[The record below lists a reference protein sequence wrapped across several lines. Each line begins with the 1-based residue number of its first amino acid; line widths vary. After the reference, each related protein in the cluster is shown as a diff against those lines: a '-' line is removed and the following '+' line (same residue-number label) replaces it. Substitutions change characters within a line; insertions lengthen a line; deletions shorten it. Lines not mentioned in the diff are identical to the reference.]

1 MQGPSTGTGRLPKK
15 LKLADN
21 ECLTNSLSTEGP
33 FKEPATDGSI
43 SETFTEPFGEH
54 LSETSTNA
62 SAMSEPTIDK
72 LSMNCPDTAKAL
84 DSSDMDDL
92 PTFAIHIQIEGDEI
106 TSISLIDNTFLMTH
120 GDGFAIL
127 NKFFE
132 QPVIRSGPVSDVEG
146 LSKWLAFT
154 AEFTYQDEVLE
165 DTVRSNTPEVLS
177 APHCSP
183 STSINAVSPKASDML
198 DPDLPV
204 ASATTSKS
212 GSSRSSQPGSLST
225 DLTSYTPSETH
236 HTSSNLAS
244 VVRHT
249 PYVKRPILDE
259 LAQ

>member
-106 TSISLIDNTFLMTH
+106 TSASLADDMFLITH
-120 GDGFAIL
+120 GNGFAIL
-127 NKFFE
+127 NEFFE
-132 QPVIRSGPVSDVEG
+132 QPAIGPGPVSDMEG
-146 LSKWLAFT
+146 LGKWLAFT

-165 DTVRSNTPEVLS
+165 HTVWSNTPEVLN
-177 APHCSP
+177 ALYCSP
-183 STSINAVSPKASDML
+183 STSINAISPKALDML

-204 ASATTSKS
+204 ASATTSES
-212 GSSRSSQPGSLST
+212 GFSRLSKPGSLST
-225 DLTSYTPSETH
+225 DLTSYTLSKTY
-236 HTSSNLAS
+236 HTSSDLTS
-244 VVRHT
+244 VV
-249 PYVKRPILDE
+249 
-259 LAQ
+259 